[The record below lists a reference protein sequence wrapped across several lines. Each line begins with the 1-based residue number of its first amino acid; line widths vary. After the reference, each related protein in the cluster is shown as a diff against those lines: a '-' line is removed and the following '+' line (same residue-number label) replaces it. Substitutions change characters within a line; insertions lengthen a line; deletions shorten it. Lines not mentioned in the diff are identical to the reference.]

1 MLFHGDSHLT
11 DSFCIYQLELLCKV
25 VVPCTCIDLFSH
37 LFMSVLVGL
46 GGWVIIQVCNYS
58 VCGSDCCPLAGGNS
72 LWLASVPFH
81 HVPMSWGCFLTLWHH
96 KNAPGSSWFFHGPA
110 LESALFPRSLGP
122 FSSSRAS
129 SQPSDWI
136 CISCVSYI
144 AGPFLTHWAI
154 RETQSSMLV
163 WEISWTEE
171 PGRLH
176 SMGLQRGGH
185 DWATKH

>member
-1 MLFHGDSHLT
+1 MGYNPGLLLLGLWFRLLPPGRW
-11 DSFCIYQLELLCKV
+11 EL
-25 VVPCTCIDLFSH
+25 
-37 LFMSVLVGL
+37 
-46 GGWVIIQVCNYS
+46 
-58 VCGSDCCPLAGGNS
+58 PLAGPCAFS
-72 LWLASVPFH
+72 SH
-81 HVPMSWGCFLTLWHH
+81 SSRSWGCFLTFWHH
-96 KNAPGSSWFFHGPA
+96 KNAPGSSWFFHAPA

-154 RETQSSMLV
+154 RETHSSMLV